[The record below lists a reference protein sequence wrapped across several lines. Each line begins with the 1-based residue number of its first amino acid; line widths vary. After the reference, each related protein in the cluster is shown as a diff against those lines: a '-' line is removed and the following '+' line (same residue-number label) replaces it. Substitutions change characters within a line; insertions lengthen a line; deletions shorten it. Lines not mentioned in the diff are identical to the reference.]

1 MIKLE
6 LLPQLTETSS
16 EDNPIDTPCHFN
28 VDLLLHDVI
37 QVVCVNEVI
46 KTISNLFIFVL
57 LKDSAC
63 TKSTKSTKHKQ
74 TISISL
80 IVFACI
86 KNCCFCCFLC
96 AYFCFVSLCLLV
108 SVLLVWFCL
117 QVFLCTYFCFVS
129 LLLFVSVLG
138 HLESFCK
145 NINRFEMVLMTSIT
159 HTTSVYPYR
168 PL

>member
-6 LLPQLTETSS
+6 PLPQLTETSS

-63 TKSTKSTKHKQ
+63 TKSTKRTKHKQ

-108 SVLLVWFCL
+108 FFACK
-117 QVFLCTYFCFVS
+117 CFVS
-129 LLLFVSVLG
+129 LILLASVFM
-138 HLESFCK
+138 HLFLFC
-145 NINRFEMVLMTSIT
+145 
-159 HTTSVYPYR
+159 
-168 PL
+168 

>member
-46 KTISNLFIFVL
+46 KTISNFFIFVL

-63 TKSTKSTKHKQ
+63 TKSTKSTKDKQ

-96 AYFCFVSLCLLV
+96 AYFCFVSLFLLV
-108 SVLLVWFCL
+108 LFACK
-117 QVFLCTYFCFVS
+117 CFVS
-129 LLLFVSVLG
+129 LILLASVFM
-138 HLESFCK
+138 HLFLFC
-145 NINRFEMVLMTSIT
+145 
-159 HTTSVYPYR
+159 
-168 PL
+168 